1 MKIGF
6 IGYGNMAQ
14 AIAQGLT
21 RAHAV
26 DRNDIVACAAHF
38 DKLERNIAAVGG
50 TAMHTPQEVVAAAD
64 MVVVAIKPYQI
75 EDVLAPMA
83 GALAD
88 DSKMIV
94 SLAAGWDLARYQT
107 LFGESATGIH
117 IQCTIPNTPMA
128 VAQGVLICENVNTL
142 TPSQCQDSST
152 CSPAYRSSRRSIPR
166 IWGSR
171 CASPVVPRRSPTCT

>member
-50 TAMHTPQEVVAAAD
+50 TAMHT
-64 MVVVAIKPYQI
+64 
-75 EDVLAPMA
+75 
-83 GALAD
+83 
-88 DSKMIV
+88 
-94 SLAAGWDLARYQT
+94 RR
-107 LFGESATGIH
+107 
-117 IQCTIPNTPMA
+117 
-128 VAQGVLICENVNTL
+128 
-142 TPSQCQDSST
+142 
-152 CSPAYRSSRRSIPR
+152 RSSRPPTWWSWQSNR
-166 IWGSR
+166 IRLRMCLLQW
-171 CASPVVPRRSPTCT
+171 PEHSPTIRR